1 MSASSVVIKGTK
13 SGIILVLDSTMDFE
27 SLKVQIADKFR
38 QSSSFLGNAS
48 IALSFE
54 GRKLTDEEQRQILD
68 IIHDNS
74 QLNVVC
80 VVETDPVKGKMLER
94 SLEER
99 LMELSKNTG
108 QFYKGTLR
116 SGQVLEF
123 ETSVIILGDVNPGA
137 KIVSKGNIIVLGAL
151 KGNAYAGVAG
161 NSDAFILALDMSP
174 VNIQIADLYARP
186 SEDDMPAKNQ
196 PKEPKIVY
204 VEDGNIYIEPFSR
217 NVMKDIHYFK

>member
-1 MSASSVVIKGTK
+1 MRASSVVIKGTK
-13 SGIILVLDSTMDFE
+13 AGIILVLDHTLDFDI
-27 SLKVQIADKFR
+27 LKLQIADKFR
-38 QSSSFLGNAS
+38 QSSDFLGNAS

-54 GRKLTDEEQRQILD
+54 GRKLAEEEQKEILD
-68 IIHDNS
+68 IIHENS
-74 QLNVVC
+74 MLNVIC
-80 VVETDPVKGKMLER
+80 VAETDPVKSKILER
-94 SLEER
+94 TLEER
-99 LMELSKNTG
+99 LMELSTNTG

-123 ETSVIILGDVNPGA
+123 ETSVIVLGDVNPGA

-151 KGNAYAGVAG
+151 KGNAYAGAAG

-186 SEDDMPAKNQ
+186 DEERQPKNQ

-204 VEDGNIYIEPFSR
+204 VENGNIYIEPFSR
-217 NVMKDIHYFK
+217 NVLKDIHYFK

>member
-1 MSASSVVIKGTK
+1 MRASSVVIKGTK
-13 SGIILVLDSTMDFE
+13 SGIILVLDHALNFDT
-27 SLKVQIADKFR
+27 LKVQIANKFR
-38 QSSSFLGNAS
+38 QSSDFLGNAN

-54 GRKLTDEEQRQILD
+54 GRNLTEEEQKEILD
-68 IIHDNS
+68 IIHDNTN
-74 QLNVVC
+74 LNVVC
-80 VVETDPVKGKMLER
+80 VAETDPVKARMLDR

-99 LMELSKNTG
+99 LMELSRNTG

-137 KIVSKGNIIVLGAL
+137 KIISKGNIIVLGAL

-161 NSDAFILALDMSP
+161 NSNAFILALDMSP

-186 SEDDMPAKNQ
+186 DEEKQLKN
-196 PKEPKIVY
+196 PIKEPKIVY
-204 VEDGNIYIEPFSR
+204 VEEGNIYIEPFSK
-217 NVMKDIHYFK
+217 NVLKDIHYFK

>member
-13 SGIILVLDSTMDFE
+13 SGIILVLDHTMDFE
-27 SLKVQIADKFR
+27 TLKQQIAEKFR
-38 QSSSFLGNAS
+38 QSSDFLGSTS

-54 GRKLTDEEQRQILD
+54 GRKLTDDEQREVLD

-74 QLNVVC
+74 KLNVVC
-80 VVETDPVKGKMLER
+80 IVDTDPVKEKLMQQ
-94 SLEER
+94 SLDER
-99 LMELSKNTG
+99 LMALNTNTG

-116 SGQVLEF
+116 SGQVIEF

-137 KIVSKGNIIVLGAL
+137 RVVSKGNIIVLGAL
-151 KGNAYAGVAG
+151 KGNAYAGAAG
-161 NSDAFILALDMSP
+161 NENAFIMALDMAP
-174 VNIQIADLYARP
+174 VNIKIADLFARP
-186 SEDDMPAKNQ
+186 AEEPQQKNQ

-217 NVMKDIHYFK
+217 DVINDIRYFK

>member
-1 MSASSVVIKGTK
+1 MRASSVVIKGTK
-13 SGIILVLDSTMDFE
+13 SGIILVLDHTLDFNT
-27 SLKVQIADKFR
+27 LKVQIADKFC
-38 QSSSFLGNAS
+38 QSSDFLGSAN

-54 GRKLTDEEQRQILD
+54 GRKLTEEQQKEILD
-68 IIHDNS
+68 IIHMNS

-80 VVETDPVKGKMLER
+80 IAETDYLKAKVLER

-99 LMELSKNTG
+99 LMELSTNTG

-123 ETSVIILGDVNPGA
+123 ETSVIVLGDVNPGA
-137 KIVSKGNIIVLGAL
+137 KIISKGNIIVLGAL
-151 KGNAYAGVAG
+151 KGNACAGAAG

-186 SEDDMPAKNQ
+186 DEESHSKNE

-204 VEDGNIYIEPFSR
+204 VENGNIYIEPFSR